1 MKTICF
7 KLQPKTDFAGPI
19 KGDTLF
25 AKICCQI
32 AELLGEEFLECLLAD
47 YKEGHPFLVV
57 SDLFPDGYL
66 PRATLPMECFGIMP
80 SSGERKQFKQ
90 KQWIKVEDI
99 TKPVQKWHA
108 YLTNVAFQKID
119 TRIHNAVNPK
129 TGTVDGAK
137 SDGKIYAPYA
147 QKVIHYQMPLNV
159 YMVYDETRI
168 SEEEIEQ
175 MLKNIGKEGIGR
187 SATRGLG
194 KFEVSEQY
202 PVSFVNKPTHYYMT
216 LAPSVPHQENVNASE
231 SYYKLF
237 TRFGKQTT
245 SQNGVLPFKNPV
257 LMADTGAV
265 FCFNGS
271 KKDFMG
277 CGLGKLSQDK
287 KIVCQGYAPI
297 IPLTWE
303 VIAQKEEK

>member
-7 KLQPKTDFAGPI
+7 KLQPKTDFSGSI

-32 AELLGEEFLECLLAD
+32 AESLGKEHLERLLAN
-47 YKEGHPFLVV
+47 YKTGHPFLVV
-57 SDLFPDGYL
+57 SDLFPHGYL
-66 PRATLPMECFGIMP
+66 PRATLPTECFGIIP

-90 KQWIKVEDI
+90 KQWIRIDDI
-99 TKPVQKWHA
+99 TKPVQKWHIC
-108 YLTNVAFQKID
+108 LTGIAFQKMD
-119 TRIHNAVNPK
+119 TRIHNAVNPQ
-129 TGTVDGAK
+129 TGTVDGDR
-137 SDGKIYAPYA
+137 SDGRIYAPYA

-168 SEEEIEQ
+168 SAEEIEQ
-175 MLKNIGKEGIGR
+175 MLKNIGNEGIGR

-194 KFEVSEQY
+194 KFEVDGKR
-202 PVSFVNKPTHYYMT
+202 PVSFATEPTHYYMT
-216 LAPSVPHQENVNASE
+216 LAPSVPYQENIKASE

-237 TRFGKQTT
+237 TRFGKQ
-245 SQNGVLPFKNPV
+245 SASPDGVLPFKNPV

-265 FCFNGS
+265 FYFNES

-277 CGLGKLSQDK
+277 CGLGNISRDK
-287 KIVCQGYAPI
+287 KVVCQGYAPI
-297 IPLTWE
+297 VPLTWE
-303 VIAQKEEK
+303 PIAREEEK